1 MVRKVI
7 PSRVRKHNALK
18 VRSQNRFLLR
28 KRASIVGTTEKK
40 RRSKVQLDAK
50 EIALLKKTLTP
61 LIPPKPVKS
70 TVKEGR
76 SRDLRAYFGDLHRRS
91 SSVIARKSSGLFTV

>member
-28 KRASIVGTTEKK
+28 KRAAIVGATEKK
-40 RRSKVQLDAK
+40 RRSKVQLDDK

-61 LIPPKPVKS
+61 LIPPKLVKS
-70 TVKEGR
+70 KVKEGR
-76 SRDLRAYFGDLHRRS
+76 FRRVCAFGNRSRS
-91 SSVIARKSSGLFTV
+91 STVIVR